1 MKKFIEALKEAG
13 IYDHIVETIVDV
25 RNRYGAKDAT
35 KGITMIL
42 KTEMI
47 RNPKLLDVFMDD
59 IEDLGFKTVGAE
71 IMKSVVDIEKVD
83 VAQKF
88 FELFYAMKDVN
99 PDELFKKAT
108 EHGESG
114 LKKSNEEALEDAVVG
129 NFIDFLN
136 GIANML
142 ND

>member
-1 MKKFIEALKEAG
+1 MCLHSRQLFLNQCWLFHPEQ
-13 IYDHIVETIVDV
+13 VD
-25 RNRYGAKDAT
+25 
-35 KGITMIL
+35 
-42 KTEMI
+42 
-47 RNPKLLDVFMDD
+47 
-59 IEDLGFKTVGAE
+59 
-71 IMKSVVDIEKVD
+71 
-83 VAQKF
+83 
-88 FELFYAMKDVN
+88 AMKDVN

-108 EHGESG
+108 EHGDSG

>member
-59 IEDLGFKTVGAE
+59 IEDLGFKTV
-71 IMKSVVDIEKVD
+71 VDIEKVD
-83 VAQKF
+83 
-88 FELFYAMKDVN
+88 AMKDVN

-108 EHGESG
+108 EHGDSG

>member
-1 MKKFIEALKEAG
+1 MKNFIEALKEAG

-25 RNRYGAKDAT
+25 
-35 KGITMIL
+35 
-42 KTEMI
+42 
-47 RNPKLLDVFMDD
+47 
-59 IEDLGFKTVGAE
+59 
-71 IMKSVVDIEKVD
+71 EKVD
-83 VAQKF
+83 
-88 FELFYAMKDVN
+88 AMKDVN

-108 EHGESG
+108 EHGDSG

-129 NFIDFLN
+129 SFIDFLN